1 MKIFKEAGYKPL
13 EGYQLRY
20 VYFIDK
26 EKKKDLTVPIIPFT
40 KLKELGISVYKGKK
54 QSLDGVISAHHA
66 TSMKEEENNL
76 PQGSI

>member
-1 MKIFKEAGYKPL
+1 MSHLFKKWKPIK
-13 EGYQLRY
+13 GYQLKY
-20 VYFIDK
+20 IYFINK
-26 EKKKDLTVPIIPFT
+26 EKKKDLSVPIIPFS
-40 KLKELGISVYKGKK
+40 KLKELGISMYKGKK